1 LVPRLR
7 KTLSLMNHSDEKSVI
22 VLGAGGHARVLVSML
37 KRLNRRILGAT
48 CLPPIE
54 ENDLFGI
61 PILGDDDE
69 IKNWNPQEIELVNG
83 IGMITAGESARHEN
97 SNRMRALGYRFLEVV
112 DPSAFIAPEAT
123 VSEGAQVMAGA
134 IIQPGAII
142 GKDSIINTGA
152 QVDHDCVI
160 GEGSHVC
167 PGSLLAGDVRIGQK
181 SIVGSGSVIIPR
193 IHVGSCRM
201 IRAGSIITSNVD

>member
-1 LVPRLR
+1 M
-7 KTLSLMNHSDEKSVI
+7 SLMNHSDERSVI
-22 VLGAGGHARVLVSML
+22 VLGAGGHARVLVSIL
-37 KRLNRRILGAT
+37 KRLNKRILGAT
-48 CLPPIE
+48 ALSPIE
-54 ENDLFGI
+54 ESDFFGI

-69 IKNWNPQEIELVNG
+69 IENWSPQEIELVNG
-83 IGMITAGESARHEN
+83 IGMIAAGDSARHKN
-97 SNRMRALGYRFLEVV
+97 SDRMRALGYRFLNVV

-123 VSEGAQVMAGA
+123 VSEGAQIMAGA

-181 SIVGSGSVIIPR
+181 SIVGSGSIIIPR
-193 IHVGSCRM
+193 IQVGACRM